1 MERAALSVALALA
14 QRLSGLKCS
23 SYIQAVALMSV
34 ERNSAG
40 PDLLSKLPTAKVKE
54 MS

>member
-1 MERAALSVALALA
+1 MERAALSVALAPA
-14 QRLSGLKCS
+14 QCSPGLKCS
-23 SYIQAVALMSV
+23 SYIQAVALMST

-40 PDLLSKLPTAKVKE
+40 LDLLSKLPTAKVKV